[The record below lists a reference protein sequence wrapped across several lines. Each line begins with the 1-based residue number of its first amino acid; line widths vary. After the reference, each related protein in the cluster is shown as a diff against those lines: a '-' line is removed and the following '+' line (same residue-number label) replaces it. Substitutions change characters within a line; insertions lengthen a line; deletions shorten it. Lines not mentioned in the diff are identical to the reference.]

1 MNAALA
7 LVFLA
12 CVTGSMA
19 ADARSQ
25 VFGQLVQQGQAV
37 VQAVLGQLQ
46 QQVLQIVQQAVG
58 QLSSLVG
65 SMGRLTIDVSNIPD
79 QVRPIV
85 GNLINQVLVQLLGGL
100 QGILGGKSPTLS
112 SSLSPSSRL
121 VGRASVD
128 LGAIFSGFLSE
139 IQGALTGIGQHFL
152 NQGLA
157 AVLGGIA
164 GSRGISDIFACE
176 YLASVY
182 VHVNDR
188 PIPL

>member
-25 VFGQLVQQGQAV
+25 FLGQLVEQGQAV
-37 VQAVLGQLQ
+37 AQTVLTQLQ
-46 QQVLQIVQQAVG
+46 QQLIQIVQQAVG
-58 QLSSLVG
+58 QLSTLVN
-65 SMGRLTIDVSNIPD
+65 SFGRFSIDFNSILN
-79 QVRPIV
+79 QFKPIV
-85 GNLINQVLVQLLGGL
+85 TDLVTQVLVQVAGDLEGL
-100 QGILGGKSPTLS
+100 LGGKSPSLS
-112 SSLSPSSRL
+112 SSLSPSSLL

-176 YLASVY
+176 
-182 VHVNDR
+182 
-188 PIPL
+188 